1 MAKILEK
8 IFGTS
13 SQRQIKKIIPL
24 LDEINELY
32 EEYHSI
38 SDDELRSKTI
48 EFRRR
53 LASELMEY
61 HKELIEIDSEI
72 ASSDD
77 IDEIE
82 RLREEREKIESELY
96 AREGEVLDEMMVEA
110 FAVVKETC
118 RRLVGT
124 EFNLMENK
132 VVWDMIPYDVQIL
145 GAIILHRG
153 NIAEMAT
160 GEGKTLVATMPLYLN
175 ALAINHNWFEL
186 ALKKWGEN
194 IDNWEFIPLLDEEVG
209 ETITPGR
216 GVHLVTVNDYL
227 ARRDA
232 EWMGQIY
239 KYLGLTV
246 GVVHE
251 GIEPYTP
258 QRKAQYF
265 ADITY
270 GTNNAFGFDYLRDNM
285 AVSPDNV
292 VQREH
297 FYSII
302 DEVDSV
308 LIDEARTP
316 LIISGPVE
324 STISE
329 QFKKWNP
336 AVRHLASQ
344 QTRFSARLIAEGKK
358 LWDKA
363 KILEEQGNGKE
374 ANKLLRD
381 ATLKFLLV
389 KRSTPKNPQFLKLI
403 KQPEILKS
411 VNRLE
416 GEYRTN
422 KKLSDLDEELYFSVD
437 EQENSI
443 NLTDKGRDELAR
455 YAKVDKEIFIL
466 PDIADEF
473 SQLEG
478 DENLSEKEIQQMKE
492 KIYKKFSERGEINHA
507 ITQLLKAYIMFAKD
521 VDYVIQQGKVVIVDE
536 FTGRLMPG
544 RRYSEGLH
552 QALEAKEN
560 VRVEGE
566 TQTYATITLQNYFR
580 MYHKLAGMTGT
591 AATEANELWEIYKL
605 DVVTIPTNRPVR
617 REDYND
623 RIYLTRKEKFDAVIK
638 EIEYFHKQGLPVLVG
653 TVSVEISELLKRMLD
668 RRKIPCS
675 VLNAKHHEKEAEIV
689 ARAGQPYAV
698 TIATNMAGRGT
709 DIKLGVG
716 IVKAYELVFRPIVEK
731 VSAEVEKGKSFLLV
745 AENGEVTR
753 NLAQICRDEGI
764 KFKEFNLRDNSP
776 ETVAKYLSET
786 GKVAIFSGFEL
797 SKAIP
802 KGDYEIKL
810 FPKPNCALNT
820 KTTDEWTCPA
830 NPKECIASGIPCG
843 LHIIGTERHEA
854 RRIDNQLRGRAGR
867 QGDPG
872 ASRFFLSLQDDLMRL
887 YAGGDRAYNMIKRLN
902 PPEGEPIERK
912 IISGQISK
920 AQKRVEGQNFSI
932 RKRLLEYDDVM
943 NRQREVIYS
952 MRRNILFGKNLKPEY
967 KRFILEFCEDLV
979 DEYTDKDRPPESWEW
994 NKLSE
999 EFTKVFLVKYNPE
1012 NPRHPADDLVEE
1024 LYRTALGA
1032 YNLKENFIG
1041 EDVTRKL
1048 ERAAMLATID
1058 QLWKEHLRALDDIK
1072 EGSYLMAYAQ
1082 KDPLIV
1088 YKQEAFAAFEK
1099 LIYDI
1104 RVETLMKF
1112 FHAQVVAPTG
1122 TRRRAPL
1129 RAMHRGTESY
1139 GAAATAEMARQVFG
1153 QKPPA
1158 NPEGSPASS
1167 APTPLMN
1174 LPNKGAKS
1182 ARTNKASS
1190 KPQPIR
1196 KGKKIGRNDP
1206 CPCGSGKKYKNCC
1219 GKKHH

>member
-13 SQRQIKKIIPL
+13 SQRQVKKIMPL
-24 LDEINELY
+24 LDEIDEFY

-48 EFRRR
+48 LFRKK
-53 LASELMEY
+53 LISELLDF
-61 HKELIEIDSEI
+61 HKEIIEIDSEI
-72 ASSDD
+72 AKCDD

-82 RLREEREKIESELY
+82 QFRDEREKIEDELY
-96 AREGEVLDEMMVEA
+96 IRESEILDEIMPEA

-186 ALKKWGEN
+186 ALNKWGEN
-194 IDNWEFIPLLDEEVG
+194 IDDWQFIPLTDEKNS

-216 GVHLVTVNDYL
+216 GAHLVTVNDYL

-232 EWMGQIY
+232 SWMGQIY
-239 KYLGLTV
+239 NYLGLTV
-246 GVVHE
+246 GVIYE

-258 QRKAQYF
+258 RRKAQYF
-265 ADITY
+265 TDISY

-344 QTRFSARLIAEGKK
+344 QARFSARLISEGKK

-363 KILEEQGNGKE
+363 TMLDEEGKGKD
-374 ANKLLRD
+374 ANIAFQE

-403 KQPEILKS
+403 KQPEIFKS
-411 VNRLE
+411 ANRLE
-416 GEYRTN
+416 GEYQTN
-422 KKLSDLDEELYFSVD
+422 KKISELDEQLYFSVD
-437 EQENSI
+437 ERENSI
-443 NLTDKGRDELAR
+443 NLTDKGRDELGR
-455 YAKVDKEIFIL
+455 YANVDKEVFIL

-478 DENLSEKEIQQMKE
+478 DESLSEKDKQSKKE
-492 KIYKKFSERGEINHA
+492 KIYKNYSERGEINHA

-605 DVVTIPTNRPVR
+605 DVVTVPTNRPVR

-623 RIYLTRKEKFDAVIK
+623 RIYLTRKEKFNAVID
-638 EIEYFHKQGLPVLVG
+638 EIELYHKQALPVLVG
-653 TVSVEISELLKRMLD
+653 TVSVDTSELLKRMLD
-668 RRKIPCS
+668 RRKIPSS

-716 IVKAYELVFRPIVEK
+716 IVKAYKLVFEPIVK
-731 VSAEVEKGKSFLLV
+731 KIVSEVEQGKSFLLV

-753 NLAQICRDEGI
+753 NLVQICKDEYLE
-764 KFKEFNLRDNSP
+764 FKEFNLRDNAP
-776 ETVAKYLSET
+776 ETVSKYLSER

-802 KGDYEIKL
+802 SGDYEIKL
-810 FPKPNCALNT
+810 FPKPNCALYT
-820 KTTDEWTCPA
+820 KISDEWTCPA
-830 NPKECIASGIPCG
+830 NPKECFAGAIPCG

-902 PPEGEPIERK
+902 PPEGEPIEHK

-952 MRRNILFGKNLKPEY
+952 MRKNILFGKNLKPEY
-967 KRFILEFCEDLV
+967 KRFIKEFCEDLV
-979 DEYTDKDRPPESWEW
+979 DDYTDADRPPESWDW
-994 NKLSE
+994 KIMSE
-999 EFTKVFLVKYNPE
+999 EFTKIFLVKYNPDDPSHPSE
-1012 NPRHPADDLVEE
+1012 NLVEE
-1024 LYRTALGA
+1024 IYQTALGA

-1041 EDVTRKL
+1041 DDVTRRL

-1088 YKQEAFAAFEK
+1088 YKKEAFDAFEK

-1104 RVETLMKF
+1104 RGETLMKF
-1112 FHAQVVAPTG
+1112 FHARVVAPTG
-1122 TRRRAPL
+1122 TKRQAPL
-1129 RAMHRGTESY
+1129 RAMHSGVEGY
-1139 GAAATAEMARQVFG
+1139 GAAETAAMAQRVFG
-1153 QKPPA
+1153 KGAQDRA
-1158 NPEGSPASS
+1158 ENPTSGN

-1174 LPNKGAKS
+1174 LPNKSAKAHQNNS
-1182 ARTNKASS
+1182 G
-1190 KPQPIR
+1190 KPRPIR
-1196 KGKKIGRNDP
+1196 RGKKIGRNDP

-1219 GKKHH
+1219 GKKQN